1 MDIKLRTVCI
11 LALLSSASAN
21 ADVILDSFE
30 AGPVTVTADDTNGNV
45 TVPQE
50 NLAADDVF
58 LGLRRTTVQGDLA
71 SGSVQAV
78 ISGGTA
84 TYISNNPQFN
94 ESTIFGISFDGRLLL
109 TYLADNRFEPFDLT
123 TLPGDTFAIDV
134 DSVDFGGDAAIDA
147 SVSLGGGNIDFN
159 IVESVFPYTIFV
171 PFSDLADAGSDLS
184 DAINLTFDFSQIGP
198 STSFSI
204 ESIRVVP
211 EPTTAVLVGFGI
223 SLLLPRRRRL
233 TTCCS

>member
-1 MDIKLRTVCI
+1 MHIKSLTVCI
-11 LALLSSASAN
+11 LTFLSSAFAN

-30 AGPVTVTADDTNGNV
+30 AGPLTVTADNANGNV
-45 TVPQE
+45 GVAQE

-71 SGSVQAV
+71 SGAVQAV
-78 ISGGTA
+78 ISDGTV
-84 TYISNNPQFN
+84 TYISNAPQFN
-94 ESTIFGISFDGRLLL
+94 ESTIFGVSFDGRLLL

-123 TLPGDTFAIDV
+123 TLPGETFAIDI
-134 DSVDFGGDAAIDA
+134 DSVDFGGDTAVDA
-147 SVSLGGGNIDFN
+147 SVSLGGGSVDFDV
-159 IVESVFPYTIFV
+159 VESASPYTIFV
-171 PFSDLADAGSDLS
+171 SLSDLDDAGSDLS
-184 DAINLTFDFSQIGP
+184 NAINLTFDFSQIGP

-211 EPTTAVLVGFGI
+211 EPTTVVLVGFGV

-233 TTCCS
+233 TTGCS